1 MKKLLFI
8 VSLILSVFL
17 SLAYADTYVNG
28 YFRKDGTYVNGYS
41 RSSPD
46 STNRNNYSTQGN
58 TNPYTGSE
66 GTKAR
71 DYSPEASNY
80 GSGQTIYT
88 GPRGGQYYYSDSGR
102 KVYVPKQ

>member
-17 SLAYADTYVNG
+17 SLAYADTNVNG
-28 YFRKDGTYVNGYS
+28 YFRKDGTYVSGYT

-58 TNPYTGSE
+58 ANPYTGTD